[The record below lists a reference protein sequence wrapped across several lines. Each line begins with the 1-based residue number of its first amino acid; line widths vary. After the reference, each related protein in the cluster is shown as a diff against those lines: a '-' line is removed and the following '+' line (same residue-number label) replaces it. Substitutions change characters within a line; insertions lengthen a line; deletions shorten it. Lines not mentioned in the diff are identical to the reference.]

1 MRQLILGWTWEICRW
16 MFPKI
21 VGFPPKSSQF
31 NRGFPL
37 QTIHFGGK
45 IPDFLETPRWQASPR
60 TKFCPLESGILEEW
74 IIDHSLFRLGL
85 PFFFGRAKMIP
96 FPGTVYPIPP
106 LIFFSSNFL
115 PGIPNNKYQFK
126 LANMMHTFYALRI
139 HICLHLSVW

>member
-45 IPDFLETPRWQASPR
+45 IPDFLETPRWQVQGPNSAHWNR
-60 TKFCPLESGILEEW
+60 ESLRNGSLTILCFVL
-74 IIDHSLFRLGL
+74 DFR
-85 PFFFGRAKMIP
+85 FF
-96 FPGTVYPIPP
+96 
-106 LIFFSSNFL
+106 
-115 PGIPNNKYQFK
+115 
-126 LANMMHTFYALRI
+126 LAEQK
-139 HICLHLSVW
+139 